1 MYHYDTSASPNLLM
15 EPNISDDLPSDSVDL
30 TLNEMVD
37 IGWKLATTPQTGR
50 FAGRRG
56 H

>member
-1 MYHYDTSASPNLLM
+1 M
-15 EPNISDDLPSDSVDL
+15 EPNINPDLPADKVDL
-30 TLNEMVD
+30 TLNELLD